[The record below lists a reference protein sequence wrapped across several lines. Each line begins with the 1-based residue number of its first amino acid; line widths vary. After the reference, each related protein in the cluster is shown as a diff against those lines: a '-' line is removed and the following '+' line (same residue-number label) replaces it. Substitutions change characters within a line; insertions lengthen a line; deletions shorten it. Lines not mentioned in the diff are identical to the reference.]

1 MRSNG
6 RDAEEKMRSAVSCTL
21 ITSLIASAVPVAAQQ
36 NRQEVGPITRSIT
49 REAARFATV
58 QQSNPVDSQWSR
70 VRKLAPGT
78 ELIVIVKGA
87 QRPNRYFVVEIE
99 SDLTVLNVDDA
110 ALTSAARDVLRRSCF
125 HPSGIFSGRAK
136 RRTVCVRERRAH
148 GADGVFVADRK
159 VADLA
164 QVVERYGRSDITEI
178 RTAIVESNPVGCAFG
193 GFYGGGIVGGLPGA
207 VIGGAVGRD
216 TGPALLGM
224 MVGWFVGAVYVYG
237 KCRHK
242 PEKVIYDAP

>member
-1 MRSNG
+1 
-6 RDAEEKMRSAVSCTL
+6 MRSAVSFAL
-21 ITSLIASAVPVAAQQ
+21 VTSLIGSAVPIAAPQNIPVA
-36 NRQEVGPITRSIT
+36 GPITPSIT

-70 VRKLAPGT
+70 VRKLAPGA

-87 QRPNRYFVVEIE
+87 QLAHRYFVAGDE
-99 SDLTVLNVDDA
+99 SDLTVLNLDDP
-110 ALTSAARDVLRRSCF
+110 ALAGAARDVLRDLAST
-125 HPSGIFSGRAK
+125 HPEYFLAAQKGGRFVLEK
-136 RRTVCVRERRAH
+136 NVRM
-148 GADGVFVADRK
+148 GPDGVFVADRK
-159 VADLA
+159 AADLV

-178 RTAIVESNPVGCAFG
+178 RTAIVESNPVGCAFA

-242 PEKVIYDAP
+242 PEKAIYYAP

>member
-1 MRSNG
+1 MPRIARQRPECGLMSVTRRRSG
-6 RDAEEKMRSAVSCTL
+6 GEDEIGGFARSDHIS
-21 ITSLIASAVPVAAQQ
+21 IGSAVPVAA
-36 NRQEVGPITRSIT
+36 RHSP
-49 REAARFATV
+49 FATV
-58 QQSNPVDSQWSR
+58 QQDEPVDSEWSR

-87 QRPNRYFVVEIE
+87 QRPNRYFVAGDE
-99 SDLTVLNVDDA
+99 SDLTLLNVDDP
-110 ALTSAARDVLRRSCF
+110 ALPDVARDVLRDLASA
-125 HPSGIFSGRAK
+125 HPEYFLAAQKGGRFVLEK
-136 RRTVCVRERRAH
+136 NVRM
-148 GADGVFVADRK
+148 GPDGVFVADRK
-159 VADLA
+159 VADLV

-178 RTAIVESNPVGCAFG
+178 RTATVESNPVGCAFA

-242 PEKVIYDAP
+242 PEKAIYSAP

>member
-1 MRSNG
+1 
-6 RDAEEKMRSAVSCTL
+6 MRSAVSLAL
-21 ITSLIASAVPVAAQQ
+21 ITSLIGSAVPVAA
-36 NRQEVGPITRSIT
+36 RHSP
-49 REAARFATV
+49 FATA
-58 QQSNPVDSQWSR
+58 QQDEPVDSEWSR

-87 QRPNRYFVVEIE
+87 QLANRYFVAGDE
-99 SDLTVLNVDDA
+99 SDLTVLNVDDP
-110 ALTSAARDVLRRSCF
+110 ALTSAARDVLRDLAST
-125 HPSGIFSGRAK
+125 HPEYFLAAQKGGRFEFEK
-136 RRTVCVRERRAH
+136 NVRM
-148 GADGVFVADRK
+148 GPDGVFVADRR

-178 RTAIVESNPVGCAFG
+178 RTAKVESNPVGCAFA
-193 GFYGGGIVGGLPGA
+193 GFYGGGLVGGLPGA

-216 TGPALLGM
+216 TGPALVGM

-242 PEKVIYDAP
+242 PEKAIYSAP